1 MSLSQRINKLW
12 RIFATGFCFLLFA
25 LGGLVLTFFV
35 FPFFNFF
42 IRNAQRRELKVQ
54 RIIQKSFFLFCET
67 MRLSGTMDYKFVGIE
82 KLKTDKKCLIVANH
96 PSLIDYVLITSQ
108 LSQCDCLVKGAVWHN
123 LFMRGVVRPAGYIPN
138 INPESLLTECSKRF
152 DSDNVMLIFPEGTRT
167 TQGEQPVLQRG
178 AAQVAVNCQ
187 CDLRVVHITVSP
199 PSLTK
204 QKKWY
209 QVADKKPFFL
219 LQVMDKI
226 AITPFIDEQQVNSIS
241 VRKLNRHLAT
251 VLFPS

>member
-1 MSLSQRINKLW
+1 MSLPLRINKLW
-12 RIFATGFCFLLFA
+12 RIFATGLCFLLFA

-35 FPFFNFF
+35 FPFFSLF
-42 IRNAQRRELKVQ
+42 IKNAQRRELKVQ
-54 RIIQKSFFLFCET
+54 HTIQKSFFLFCET
-67 MRLSGTMDYKFVGIE
+67 MRLSGTMDYQFTGIE
-82 KLKTDKKCLIVANH
+82 KLKADKKCLIVANH

-108 LSQCDCLVKGAVWHN
+108 LNQCDCLVKGAVWHN
-123 LFMRGVVRPAGYIPN
+123 FFMKGVVRPAGYIPN
-138 INPESLLTECSKRF
+138 INPESLLTECSDRF
-152 DSDNVMLIFPEGTRT
+152 NSENVMLIFPEGTRT
-167 TQGEQPVLQRG
+167 TPGEQPVLQRG

-209 QVADKKPFFL
+209 QVPDKKPFFL
-219 LQVMDKI
+219 LEVKDRI
-226 AITPFIDEQQVNSIS
+226 SISPFIDEQQTNSIS
-241 VRKLNRHLAT
+241 VRKLNKHLAS